1 MFGLTK
7 REQRW
12 AAEQKAAE
20 TIVPLLTAAIE
31 ARTAMDTNDRIAA
44 LKRDLAQAVQMY
56 TDAAGERD
64 KALADLA
71 AIIVQRDEALIA
83 ESKAIADLATAKAQL
98 PAEMQECTIVFKE
111 CENGH
116 GWLTATNWVQ
126 HGCPTCEL
134 AAAQAERDDA
144 NKECGF
150 RIGERDEARADA
162 VALREQYGRLCDIFR
177 VNMLRA
183 FPDKSHAEIDAAIDA
198 ARKEGA

>member
-1 MFGLTK
+1 MD
-7 REQRW
+7 EQTQSACPW
-12 AAEQKAAE
+12 AAQCE
-20 TIVPLLTAAIE
+20 TE
-31 ARTAMDTNDRIAA
+31 ASRIAA
-44 LKRDLAQAVQMY
+44 LERDLAQAVQMY

-134 AAAQAERDDA
+134 AAAQAA
-144 NKECGF
+144 NAAL
-150 RIGERDEARADA
+150 ITERDEARADA

>member
-134 AAAQAERDDA
+134 AAAQAA
-144 NKECGF
+144 NAAL
-150 RIGERDEARADA
+150 ITERDEARADA